1 MVKGA
6 GGKPLKWV
14 GCPPWRWLTLKGVL
28 DRLVRHEEDEE
39 VLLGRSVY
47 VKSIPLR
54 SHQDVE
60 AMKAE
65 VKAGNIVITNISPLA
80 KYDID
85 EVKRSIEEL
94 NEFVKIQGGDI
105 ARLGEDRVILTPR
118 AVKIWREKPGE

>member
-1 MVKGA
+1 
-6 GGKPLKWV
+6 
-14 GCPPWRWLTLKGVL
+14 LTLKGVL

-47 VKSIPLR
+47 IKSIPLR

-65 VKAGNIVITNISPLA
+65 VKAGNIVITNVSPLA
-80 KYDID
+80 KHDID
-85 EVKRSIEEL
+85 EVRRSINDL
-94 NEFVKIQGGDI
+94 DEFVRLSGGDI

-118 AVKIWREKPGE
+118 TVRIWREKKGE

>member
-1 MVKGA
+1 
-6 GGKPLKWV
+6 
-14 GCPPWRWLTLKGVL
+14 LKGVL

-54 SHQDVE
+54 SHQDIE

-85 EVKRSIEEL
+85 EVRRSIDEL
-94 NEFVKIQGGDI
+94 NEFVRIQGGDI

-118 AVKIWREKPGE
+118 TVKIWREKLIE